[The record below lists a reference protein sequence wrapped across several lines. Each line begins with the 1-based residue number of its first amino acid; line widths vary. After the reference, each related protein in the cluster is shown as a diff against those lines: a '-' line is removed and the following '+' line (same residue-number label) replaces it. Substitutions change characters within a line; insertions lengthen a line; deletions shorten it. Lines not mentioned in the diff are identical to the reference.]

1 MTGGVLWLLGALV
14 VATAVGLVLRARAG
28 TVRTTDASAA
38 DLLTPADLGG
48 HALGPAAT
56 LVQMSAQTCT
66 TCRATARVLGDLAG
80 RRPGV
85 VHVELDVAEHP
96 TLTRRLDVLRTPT
109 VVVLDP
115 AGAVV
120 ARASGGADR
129 AALVALLDGLTG
141 PARADDASACP
152 GGTSAR

>member
-1 MTGGVLWLLGALV
+1 MTGGVLWLLGALA
-14 VATAVGLVLRARAG
+14 VATVLGLVLRARAG

-38 DLLTPADLGG
+38 DPLTPADLGG
-48 HALGPAAT
+48 HGLGTTAT

-66 TCRATARVLGDLAG
+66 TCRATARVLGELAS

-96 TLTRRLDVLRTPT
+96 ALTRRLDVLRTPT

-120 ARASGGADR
+120 ARAAGGADR
-129 AALVALLDGLTG
+129 AALVALLDGLTDG
-141 PARADDASACP
+141 ARADDASACP